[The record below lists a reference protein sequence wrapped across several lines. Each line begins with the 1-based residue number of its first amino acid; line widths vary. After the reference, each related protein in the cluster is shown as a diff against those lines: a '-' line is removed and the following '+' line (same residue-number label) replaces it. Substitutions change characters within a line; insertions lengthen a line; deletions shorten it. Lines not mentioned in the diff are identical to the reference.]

1 MSGRLWRIGLVGLA
15 LLCASGTAMANSCRY
30 LEMQLMQLQGS
41 SGRDAEL
48 RNVRAMLRNNG
59 CTGERPAA
67 SSSFGRSFF
76 GNFRQRYERSP
87 VFSRQEPAAQPRTQ
101 RSAPSGTYRTLCVR
115 RCDGYYFPI
124 SFSTTRQHLPTDEA
138 ICGQLCPAGDAA
150 LYYHSVRSEGPE
162 QMRSVA
168 GEHYADLENAFR
180 YRQVLDEACTCGT
193 PLAAP
198 PITADP
204 ATDDLRLASTVRLP
218 ARSPRA
224 RPAQGIDPE
233 TTLNRLGDLSY
244 EAAPQADAAETES
257 VRVIL
262 PPWYTMDSG
271 MMASPVPN

>member
-1 MSGRLWRIGLVGLA
+1 MFGRLWRIGLVGLA
-15 LLCASGTAMANSCRY
+15 LACASGTAMANSCRY

-41 SGRDAEL
+41 SGRDGEL

-59 CTGERPAA
+59 CTGEAPAA
-67 SSSFGRSFF
+67 ATSSFGNNFF
-76 GNFRQRYERSP
+76 GNLRRRSERLTAR
-87 VFSRQEPAAQPRTQ
+87 SRQEPSQQTRTQ

-138 ICGQLCPAGDAA
+138 ICGQLCPAGDAE
-150 LYYHSVRSEGPE
+150 LFYYSVRSEGPE

-168 GEHYADLENAFR
+168 GKYYADLESAFR
-180 YRQVLDEACTCGT
+180 YREVLDEACSCGT
-193 PLAAP
+193 PLSTP
-198 PITADP
+198 PITAGA
-204 ATDDLRLASTVRLP
+204 ATDDVRLASTVRLP
-218 ARSPRA
+218 ARPPRA

-233 TTLNRLGDLSY
+233 TTLNRLGELSY
-244 EAAPQADAAETES
+244 VAARQADAQET